1 MPFDPRVT
9 PLTAV
14 QARVLATLMEK
25 ARTVPDCGFQSLV
38 VTDSSPHDQRS
49 DMSWTPLQKTWSM
62 R

>member
-49 DMSWTPLQKTWSM
+49 NMSWTPLH
-62 R
+62 